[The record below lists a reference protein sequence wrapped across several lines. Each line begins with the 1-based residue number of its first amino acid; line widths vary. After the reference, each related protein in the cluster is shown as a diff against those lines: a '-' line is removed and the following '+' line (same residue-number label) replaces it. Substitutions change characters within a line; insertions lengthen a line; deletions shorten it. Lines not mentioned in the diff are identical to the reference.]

1 MIIQREEKQW
11 LSMKHLRLI
20 TLFTIIKSLNIP
32 VIEVYLPQ
40 PGEFYTGC
48 PPKKFHL
55 VLIIQVV
62 IERFSWDTLY

>member
-40 PGEFYTGC
+40 PCEFYTGC
-48 PPKKFHL
+48 PKKNFL